1 MSENM
6 PYKTIKDLVKE
17 VDAFVNLLN
26 EGKLELKDIENL
38 HGASRELY
46 ERITLVRYKAIE
58 KESNPK
64 FAVIPPA
71 VEEVLPPR
79 QVENT
84 ETEKKAEADKPTEE
98 TKPAISFKLN
108 MQPSEE
114 AAEKQPE
121 AVEEVKVEEVSKNQ
135 ISLLDEIEARSS
147 EKSLNEKFALSGQQG
162 TLADKLKKQPIKDL
176 KESIGLNQKFL
187 FMNELFQGENI
198 AYNEALDRLN
208 SFPGFNEARTY
219 MVTELSE
226 KYRWDGDSEF
236 VQSFMELVE
245 RRYLG

>member
-26 EGKLELKDIENL
+26 EGKLDLKDIENL

-71 VEEVLPPR
+71 VEEVLPVKE
-79 QVENT
+79 QLNNVVE
-84 ETEKKAEADKPTEE
+84 EKKIEEIEPAEEPKRAV
-98 TKPAISFKLN
+98 SFKLN
-108 MQPSEE
+108 MQPAENTDKEPVKFDEQKAEE
-114 AAEKQPE
+114 I
-121 AVEEVKVEEVSKNQ
+121 SKNQ
-135 ISLLDEIEARSS
+135 ISLLDEIEARSG
-147 EKSLNEKFALSGQQG
+147 EKSINEKFALSGQQG
-162 TLADKLKKQPIKDL
+162 TLADRLKKQPIKDL
-176 KESIGLNQKFL
+176 RESIGLNQKFL
-187 FMNELFQGENI
+187 FMNELFQGENT
-198 AYNEALDRLN
+198 AYNEALEKLN
-208 SFPGFNEARTY
+208 SFPGFNEARAY
-219 MVTELSE
+219 IVAELSE
-226 KYRWDGDSEF
+226 KYHWNGDSEF